1 MGRPKQI
8 EPRSQQLNLSFSTP
22 ELQDIK
28 ARAHALGMRPSHF
41 GRALLLEKNRQP
53 ASHNAPASN
62 ISRVVHN
69 QLVRLGNN
77 LNQMVRH
84 LHQTGDPLP
93 PDLEPL
99 LNDIRRLIA
108 RISE

>member
-8 EPRSQQLNLSFSTP
+8 EPRSQQLNLSFSAS
-22 ELQDIK
+22 ELEGIK
-28 ARAHALGMRPSHF
+28 ARARALGMRPSHF
-41 GRALLLEKNRQP
+41 GRALLLDRSGKSTNQ
-53 ASHNAPASN
+53 SAPVN
-62 ISRVVHN
+62 NTGRLVHS
-69 QLVRLGNN
+69 QLIRLGNN

-84 LHQTGDPLP
+84 LHQTGDFLP

>member
-1 MGRPKQI
+1 MGRPKQV
-8 EPRSQQLNLSFSTP
+8 EPRSRQLNLSFSTR
-22 ELQDIK
+22 ELEDIK
-28 ARAHALGMRPSHF
+28 IRAHALGMRPSHF
-41 GRALLLEKNRQP
+41 GRTLLLNGNVQP
-53 ASHNAPASN
+53 NSHHVPVDN
-62 ISRVVHN
+62 SRRLIHT
-69 QLVRLGNN
+69 QLVRMGNN

-93 PDLEPL
+93 ADLEPL